1 LNEVSMSPLRMVYLA
16 LAVLGAA
23 LPGGN
28 LLALR
33 AAPGLQDGKLLAAW
47 LDGPATQVLAWNVMV
62 AASAL
67 VIWIVA
73 ETRVRRNWSALWAIP
88 ATGLIGPGCGLPLY
102 LFLRTRKVA

>member
-1 LNEVSMSPLRMVYLA
+1 
-16 LAVLGAA
+16 
-23 LPGGN
+23 
-28 LLALR
+28 
-33 AAPGLQDGKLLAAW
+33 
-47 LDGPATQVLAWNVMV
+47 MV